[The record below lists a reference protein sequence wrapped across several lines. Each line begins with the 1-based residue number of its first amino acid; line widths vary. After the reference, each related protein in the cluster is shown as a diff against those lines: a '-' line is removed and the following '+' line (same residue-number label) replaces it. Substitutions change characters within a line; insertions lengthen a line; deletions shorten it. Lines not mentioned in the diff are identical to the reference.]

1 MTFNKQELIDYFKTT
16 NSMVSTNFP
25 KFAASKL
32 KKGYLITRR
41 GKGNDTIYEVK
52 IVSPED
58 VDYSNFST
66 RKIEIAKDLPNEI
79 WKTTFCSP
87 KHEVSNLGRIRKRD
101 SKILVPGTLKDG
113 YLTSELITNKQF
125 RIHRIV
131 KQTFDP
137 VENFETMVVDHIN
150 GIRTDNRLEN
160 LRWASSEENT
170 LFMLKNREEI
180 TRETTRLIQKYGYNK
195 TLELIR
201 AIP

>member
-1 MTFNKQELIDYFKTT
+1 MTFNKQELIDYFGTT

-25 KFAASKL
+25 KFAANKL

-41 GKGNDTIYEVK
+41 GKGDNTVYEVE
-52 IVSPED
+52 IVTPKE
-58 VDYSNFST
+58 VDSSNFST
-66 RKIEIAKDLPNEI
+66 RKIEIAEDLPNEV
-79 WKTTFCSP
+79 WKTTFCSS
-87 KHEVSNLGRIRKRD
+87 KHEVSNLGRIRKKS

-113 YLTSELITNKQF
+113 YLVTELITGKTF

-137 VENFETMVVDHIN
+137 VEDFNHMIVDHIN

-160 LRWASSEENT
+160 LRWGSSEENT

-180 TRETTRLIQKYGYNK
+180 TRETTRLI
-195 TLELIR
+195 
-201 AIP
+201 

>member
-1 MTFNKQELIDYFKTT
+1 MTFNKQELIDYFGTT

-25 KFAASKL
+25 KFAANKL

-41 GKGNDTIYEVK
+41 GKGDNTVYEVE
-52 IVSPED
+52 IVTPKE
-58 VDYSNFST
+58 VDSSNFST
-66 RKIEIAKDLPNEI
+66 RKIEIAEDLPNEV
-79 WKTTFCSP
+79 WKTTFCSS
-87 KHEVSNLGRIRKRD
+87 KHEVSNLGRIRKKS

-113 YLTSELITNKQF
+113 YLVTELITGKTF

-137 VENFETMVVDHIN
+137 VEDFNHMIVDHIN

-160 LRWASSEENT
+160 LRWGSSEENT

-180 TRETTRLIQKYGYNK
+180 TRETTRLIQKYGYDK

-201 AIP
+201 QIP